1 MHKKPNKQLDQNQVQ
16 TTEIP
21 NIVQLK
27 YKIDQQEYYKINRDQ
42 FKTPNNQKEINH
54 NDNNQNDEIDK
65 VFKDFKEKEE
75 HVKKE
80 IEITLK
86 NSLSNSKSVKKP
98 NNDTLNQNLSQINK
112 NYLPRNE
119 SRNKDRPNSSLATQN
134 KSPHV
139 AQKDILNISNVQDKS
154 PKETIIFD
162 EDHVKD
168 FQIQQNHIQFI
179 KKRQSQKVKQNQI
192 NFLNQSFENKLCFQ
206 DITDQIRNNN
216 YLYNDKNQKQNYPN
230 TAASSK
236 IQELN
241 VDKLKSKVSHIE
253 PIKGQIKQLDNKKE
267 QFRMQS
273 ANLQTKQNKNEAQRN
288 INSNRI
294 ALKRMESPMII
305 QNNNNDSYLS
315 NKMTQQS
322 NSKQKR
328 PLHISD
334 YSSLNN
340 TLTLNEKSINLKTP
354 NQTSPT
360 QIGLQKRK
368 LKTLNDYSTSFLT
381 EEYSNFNVANRQK
394 TVNNVSQ
401 KSSDTPEK
409 PKILLTESQEGVFQ
423 LHDNLVNFQK
433 SKNQKYDN
441 HQYSTIQYNQRKTT
455 LENYRD
461 TNINLFQDSSQKISE
476 NNHKDSRLRNKAS
489 DSRIEQ
495 ISNYVKPMLQYQ
507 ADICWQTQYSSFNI
521 NNNYVKINQSHT
533 LDPLTTTE
541 DSESKKKQIS
551 QSSYKKK
558 NKCYINNNFNYQL
571 KILRGTLKKNQLSP
585 ENILA
590 QKFNIELPK
599 ENSIIMEE
607 NPSQYNLQ
615 SQRNTSNSNKEKID
629 STEQQVEENKLKGK
643 DHRNNSPSP
652 QQSNRNKEVLKKFLT
667 KTKQIKSKNFIE
679 NLETDNTC
687 ADDSCQEQI
696 NTVDDFKSIY
706 PTLNQDQIQNNSQQ
720 TNFRV
725 QSGFSQLKKQS
736 RLQPLQ
742 QIQNQSYYHAQNQ
755 LIQEAKQNKKSTL
768 RSSQSL
774 QKEDS
779 EENNGNQKPNVK
791 QIYNKLN
798 QISKNPLQEKN
809 SNQTNNKTHKFING
823 SPVSLRDSIN
833 TNQSF
838 SNDNNRRNMINQEGN
853 TLSRDELEIIKY
865 QEEKRKLEKQKFAP
879 YKVDQ
884 LQHFANNQ
892 NMIAQSSKYSNL
904 QQLSQQSQMQNS
916 IHQNSSDYPNHQR
929 YSFSFQ
935 YQQNIQ
941 QSPSQT
947 YQQQISSQAQ
957 PQQVNINPSIVTLK
971 SIHGPKGLRQM
982 PYGVNDAYYG
992 MPVPANFG
1000 VSPMEQHQSNEN
1012 FSPHFSQQ
1020 FQDHNEFKKLQQN
1033 NIQEIQ
1039 SLGQHKLISQER
1051 DAKETRQTQEQQT
1064 IGIQMGDQCPPAPT
1078 KITLEY
1084 FQMKNETEDNYR
1096 TAFYNNQVYV
1106 QQTVKENFYGNS
1118 QHFQQKMQAVLLSS
1132 NQQNKSFIQQQID
1145 QKEQPQ
1151 QVVVEKAAK
1160 KVEFKDTVKKEDEE
1174 IIMTK

>member
-1 MHKKPNKQLDQNQVQ
+1 MNKKQNKQLDQNNVQ
-16 TTEIP
+16 TSDIP

-27 YKIDQQEYYKINRDQ
+27 YKIDQQEYYKVNRDL
-42 FKTPNNQKEINH
+42 FKTPNNQKENKH
-54 NDNNQNDEIDK
+54 YDNNKNEEIDK
-65 VFKDFKEKEE
+65 IFRDFKEKEE

-80 IEITLK
+80 IENALK
-86 NSLSNSKSVKKP
+86 ISLSNSKSVKKQ
-98 NNDTLNQNLSQINK
+98 NEDTLNQNLSQINR

-119 SRNKDRPNSSLATQN
+119 SRNKDRPNSSLGTQN

-139 AQKDILNISNVQDKS
+139 VQKDIINFSNIQDKS
-154 PKETIIFD
+154 PKETITFD
-162 EDHVKD
+162 EDQVKD

-179 KKRQSQKVKQNQI
+179 KKRQSNKVKQNQI

-216 YLYNDKNQKQNYPN
+216 YLYNDKNQKQNNPA
-230 TAASSK
+230 TTCK

-241 VDKLKSKVSHIE
+241 VDKLKQKVSNIE
-253 PIKGQIKQLDNKKE
+253 PIKSQIKSLDNKKE

-273 ANLQTKQNKNEAQRN
+273 ANIQTKQNKNEAQRN
-288 INSNRI
+288 IISNRI
-294 ALKRMESPMII
+294 TLKRMESPMII
-305 QNNNNDSYLS
+305 QNNNNDSYIS
-315 NKMTQQS
+315 NKAIQQS
-322 NSKQKR
+322 NLKQKR

-340 TLTLNEKSINLKTP
+340 TLTLNDKQNNLKTP

-360 QIGLQKRK
+360 QIGLEKRK

-381 EEYSNFNVANRQK
+381 EDYNNFNVANRQK

-409 PKILLTESQEGVFQ
+409 PRILLTESQEGVFQ

-433 SKNQKYDN
+433 TKNQKYDN
-441 HQYSTIQYNQRKTT
+441 RQFSTIQYSQRKTT
-455 LENYRD
+455 NNNYKD
-461 TNINLFQDSSQKISE
+461 AKVNLFQDSSHKISE
-476 NNHKDSRLRNKAS
+476 NSHKESRQRNKTS
-489 DSRIEQ
+489 DCRIEQ

-521 NNNYVKINQSHT
+521 NNNYVKINNSHT

-551 QSSYKKK
+551 HSSYKKK

-585 ENILA
+585 ENILS

-599 ENSIIMEE
+599 ENSIIIEE

-615 SQRNTSNSNKEKID
+615 SQRNTSNSNKEKLD
-629 STEQQVEENKLKGK
+629 STEQQIEENKLKGK
-643 DHRNNSPSP
+643 DHRNSSASP
-652 QQSNRNKEVLKKFLT
+652 QQNSRNKEVLKKFLT

-687 ADDSCQEQI
+687 ADDSCQEQM
-696 NTVDDFKSIY
+696 NTVDDFKAVY
-706 PTLNQDQIQNNSQQ
+706 PASNYDEIQNSSQQ
-720 TNFRV
+720 NNFRG
-725 QSGFSQLKKQS
+725 QSGSNQIKKQS
-736 RLQPLQ
+736 KLQPLQ

-755 LIQEAKQNKKSTL
+755 LIQEAKQNKKNAL
-768 RSSQSL
+768 RSSYSQ
-774 QKEDS
+774 QKEEGDD
-779 EENNGNQKPNVK
+779 NGGNQKSNVK

-798 QISKNPLQEKN
+798 QISKNSTQEKN
-809 SNQTNNKTHKFING
+809 NNQSNSQTQKFNKG
-823 SPVSLRDSIN
+823 SPVSLRDSLN
-833 TNQSF
+833 ANYSY
-838 SNDNNRRNMINQEGN
+838 SNDNNKRNSINQEGN
-853 TLSRDELEIIKY
+853 TLSRDEQEIIKY

-884 LQHFANNQ
+884 FQQFVNNQ
-892 NMIAQSSKYSNL
+892 NVLSQSSKYSNL
-904 QQLSQQSQMQNS
+904 QQPSQQSQIQNS
-916 IHQNSSDYPNHQR
+916 IHQNSSDYSNHQR

-947 YQQQISSQAQ
+947 YQQQISQQSSQ
-957 PQQVNINPSIVTLK
+957 PSQVNTNPSIVTLK
-971 SIHGPKGLRQM
+971 SIHGPKVLRQM

-1000 VSPMEQHQSNEN
+1000 ISTMEQHSSHEN

-1020 FQDHNEFKKLQQN
+1020 FQEQNEFKKQQQN

-1039 SLGQHKLISQER
+1039 SFGQHKLISQEGEMK
-1051 DAKETRQTQEQQT
+1051 DTKQIQEQQAGR
-1064 IGIQMGDQCPPAPT
+1064 ISQMGDSCPPAPT

-1084 FQMKNETEDNYR
+1084 LQMKNETEDSYR

-1118 QHFQQKMQAVLLSS
+1118 QHFQQKMQAVILST
-1132 NQQNKSFIQQQID
+1132 NQQNKNVNQQQND
-1145 QKEQPQ
+1145 QKEQTQ
-1151 QVVVEKAAK
+1151 QVNEKIIK
-1160 KVEFKDTVKKEDEE
+1160 KVEFKDADKKEDEE
-1174 IIMTK
+1174 III